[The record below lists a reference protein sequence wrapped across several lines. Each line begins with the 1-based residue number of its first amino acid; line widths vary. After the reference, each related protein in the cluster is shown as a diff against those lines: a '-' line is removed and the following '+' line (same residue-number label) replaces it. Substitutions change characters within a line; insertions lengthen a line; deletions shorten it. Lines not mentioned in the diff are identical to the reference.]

1 MPRHVRRTNGAFIR
15 EIPMHAAVLFKKSR
29 PKSITTTPYTM
40 DKKPVFVWA
49 GGERLCGVWVG
60 KEERL
65 ERVGGWCF

>member
-1 MPRHVRRTNGAFIR
+1 
-15 EIPMHAAVLFKKSR
+15 MHAAVLFKKSR